1 MSDFSKL
8 SSNLLTNIL
17 AIPIGFISSVFIA
30 RYLGVE
36 GRGLFS
42 YAVLISG
49 FFLPI
54 ISIGI
59 DAGFVYYI
67 SNKKYLYKN
76 LFGSIFFS
84 VIIIS
89 SIYIFLINFFHVYDI
104 LPWKLTK
111 DFDDIEM
118 LVISFL
124 ILCNCFFLFYN
135 KTLNANNEFHLPN
148 YLNIAY
154 KIIAPFFTIVF
165 CVLSSDKVGGALFG
179 LLFGTGILVLFQFFK
194 IRNWLDINLNIDKLF
209 LKQSLD
215 YGFKGWV
222 GNIAV
227 IANNRID
234 QFTLNTPLS
243 CTITVIPVTG
253 LFDDGRFMILGAMFA
268 PSYLGI
274 YGISVLL
281 SELIWVPVMSLNPIL
296 HNRIAKNFIES
307 KSEVL
312 LEFEFISRVSFVFSI
327 CLTIL
332 FIPFAY
338 IAIHYIYGKAY
349 GDAFI
354 PFLILLPGTVFS
366 IITKFLVKLFSASG
380 DIMIT
385 SKIQMFIMATGLIL
399 YSLLIK
405 KFEIEGVAFAT
416 SLSYFLGAILSLYYF
431 RKLYSRNIQD
441 LLIIKSNDLK
451 ILKLKLLDLKHRYC

>member
-215 YGFKGWV
+215 YGIKGWV

-234 QFTLNTPLS
+234 QL
-243 CTITVIPVTG
+243 
-253 LFDDGRFMILGAMFA
+253 ILGAMFA

-451 ILKLKLLDLKHRYC
+451 ILKLKLLDLKHRYS